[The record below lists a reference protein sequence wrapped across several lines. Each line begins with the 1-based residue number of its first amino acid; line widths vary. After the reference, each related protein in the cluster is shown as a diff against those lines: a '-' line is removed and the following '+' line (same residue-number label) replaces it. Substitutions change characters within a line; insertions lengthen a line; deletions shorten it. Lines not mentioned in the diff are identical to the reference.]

1 MKRSTSKTSN
11 LDSIANIG
19 NLSNDFLDSLDK
31 KTDIDIKKP
40 KISYFYVS
48 DKSNYQGKTI
58 CEEIK
63 VKIKGFCSCNNEPSH
78 VIIKQYHPLPK
89 CLDCSIQTMIESA
102 QLEIFINKSDIIFDI
117 LSKLYELNTDG
128 LIPQIL
134 TDNKVKEYITVAN
147 LWKNITTDTLYT
159 DKIQKIDLYNFIRKK
174 LNLSDD
180 VSITMKT
187 KIIGMSSKALLY

>member
-19 NLSNDFLDSLDK
+19 NLSNDLLDSLDT

-63 VKIKGFCSCNNEPSH
+63 VKIKGFCSCNNEPSLY
-78 VIIKQYHPLPK
+78 KQYHLLPK
-89 CLDCSIQTMIESA
+89 CLDCSIQTIIETT
-102 QLEIFINKSDIIFDI
+102 QLEIFIKKSDIIFDI

-134 TDNKVKEYITVAN
+134 TDNKVKEYVTVSN
-147 LWKNITTDTLYT
+147 VWKNITTDELYT
-159 DKIQKIDLYNFIRKK
+159 DKIQKIDLYKFIRKK

-187 KIIGMSSKALLY
+187 KIIGMSSKSLLAT